1 PVKVRRFGRPAL
13 GVGDFDDQSLLFL
26 SGFQHKRILVGRDR
40 LSAVLLSIINVQA
53 NNVMSRIVYP
63 GGQIKAYQ
71 VGLNQ
76 ADRADARAKAVLL
89 DRFKPYAPY
98 TTRVGLVPD
107 PAPFVNGR
115 FLLSSWGIGV
125 HGAHHP
131 NRNPVVG

>member
-1 PVKVRRFGRPAL
+1 
-13 GVGDFDDQSLLFL
+13 
-26 SGFQHKRILVGRDR
+26 
-40 LSAVLLSIINVQA
+40 
-53 NNVMSRIVYP
+53 MSRIVYP

-131 NRNPVVG
+131 TRNPVVGMQNRLVKLIREGGVFAPMHIFSFNGF